1 MAQSR
6 GSPNTRGGVT
16 APQVRLANRNGTL
29 SAAPSPSRDQMLAS
43 QERVEELE
51 DEVSVLQQKLA
62 EARDVQLAEREAL
75 RAELMTSRTL
85 SSSQEAVEQCK
96 AEAQRVLDEARAEV
110 MPPPL
115 LSCAL
120 ASPLSV
126 ALTRYVLAIEAAAD
140 RAEMVAMLEARIDKE
155 RRRAEGAEAKVV
167 QLEEKLFDNRQL
179 HLTERSEL
187 RAEADEAIA
196 TCKAVELEL
205 SYTRKERDRATKAE
219 EQARLR
225 AQDAEEH
232 GELYRREVSR
242 LKDEVEELT
251 PVKRELEE
259 HRRYGEAQMLE
270 AKAVAR
276 NEAEALAHEVPRACS
291 ISRRLSATEGIVL
304 CCR

>member
-1 MAQSR
+1 MTDFAR
-6 GSPNTRGGVT
+6 HR
-16 APQVRLANRNGTL
+16 NRIGDLLLLPKQFN
-29 SAAPSPSRDQMLAS
+29 AS
-43 QERVEELE
+43 YS
-51 DEVSVLQQKLA
+51 DDTYAQKLPHYFG
-62 EARDVQLAEREAL
+62 QNLLA
-75 RAELMTSRTL
+75 
-85 SSSQEAVEQCK
+85 
-96 AEAQRVLDEARAEV
+96 
-110 MPPPL
+110 
-115 LSCAL
+115 
-120 ASPLSV
+120 ASL
-126 ALTRYVLAIEAAAD
+126 
-140 RAEMVAMLEARIDKE
+140 
-155 RRRAEGAEAKVV
+155 
-167 QLEEKLFDNRQL
+167 N
-179 HLTERSEL
+179 
-187 RAEADEAIA
+187 
-196 TCKAVELEL
+196 EL